1 MTLLQAIEYAQTDP
15 DSKKLADPT
24 RLKQA
29 FVHILAYW
37 GPDYP
42 VKDIRIR
49 QIKEFMQKRQMAGA
63 AGATI
68 NRERSSLSKLFKIL
82 MEADMVDRNPV
93 RETLPADERDGQRD
107 IYVSYNDFNKIIEVS
122 TPWTRGILQTLYF
135 TGMRR
140 GEALNLTWDKV
151 NLERR
156 IITLGYS
163 ETKER
168 RGKRVPIHKL
178 LVPILEEIKGTFP
191 DLERVFLNEDGSIPH
206 EDSLSRAWRKAVQ
219 AVGID
224 PRPTVH
230 DLRHCWKTNAMRSGV
245 HPAIADM
252 IVGHGDK
259 KKSLQSLYL
268 TISDQDLLDAIDR
281 MKFNGNGEENGGV
294 FGNSN
299 R

>member
-1 MTLLQAIEYAQTDP
+1 MA
-15 DSKKLADPT
+15 
-24 RLKQA
+24 
-29 FVHILAYW
+29 
-37 GPDYP
+37 
-42 VKDIRIR
+42 
-49 QIKEFMQKRQMAGA
+49 KRKAKGA

-68 NRERSSLSKLFKIL
+68 NRERSALSKLFKIL

-93 RETLPADERDGQRD
+93 RETLPADEREGQRD
-107 IYVSYNDFNKIIEVS
+107 IVISYSDFN
-122 TPWTRGILQTLYF
+122 RILDVCSLWAKPIFQTLYYS
-135 TGMRR
+135 GMRR
-140 GEALNLTWDKV
+140 GEALNLTRDKV
-151 NLERR
+151 NLESR

-168 RGKRVPIHKL
+168 RSKRVPIHRL
-178 LVPILEEIKGTFP
+178 LVPILEEIRSMGAGH
-191 DLERVFLNEDGSIPH
+191 ERVFLNEDGSIPH

-281 MKFNGNGEENGGV
+281 MKFDGEEGSNNGL
-294 FGNSN
+294 FNK
-299 R
+299 